1 MKYLLLL
8 SFISLLFSCKN
19 ENSDKIRKD
28 FQENNID
35 FSFSKNKKDNDI
47 FNGGEEFKTKEASRM
62 NQKGVNLVKKFDYA
76 KAKIKFTKALEIE
89 PNNPTILNNLGNI
102 ADLNDDLDK
111 AITYFQESLA
121 ASDSLYINSALNLGV
136 IYYRTKSIQ
145 KSIVLFNHVLSKS
158 TNRNQR
164 ATAHF
169 QLSKSYLEIGE
180 CSKARAELLS
190 AKAVFRDVPEFNRK
204 IKFVEG
210 EIRNCEQQ

>member
-1 MKYLLLL
+1 M
-8 SFISLLFSCKN
+8 
-19 ENSDKIRKD
+19 
-28 FQENNID
+28 
-35 FSFSKNKKDNDI
+35 
-47 FNGGEEFKTKEASRM
+47 
-62 NQKGVNLVKKFDYA
+62 
-76 KAKIKFTKALEIE
+76 
-89 PNNPTILNNLGNI
+89 NNLGNI

-111 AITYFQESLA
+111 AITFLQESLI
-121 ASDSLYINSALNLGV
+121 ASDSLNMNSALNLGV

-158 TNRNQR
+158 KNRNQL

-169 QLSKSYLEIGE
+169 QLSKSYLKIGE

-190 AKAVFRDVPEFNRK
+190 AKTVFRNVPEFDRK